1 VLALRVALRF
11 LRFGKAQT
19 VLIIIGISVAISVQV
34 FVGLLIDSLQKGLVD
49 RTVGNS
55 PHVTVTPAE
64 EGAAIPGWDLIVA
77 TAEDLPLVQA
87 VGASASGN
95 AFVGDEDGTL
105 PVLVKGVD
113 FEAADSI
120 YGFSESLYA
129 GTAFTSK
136 REVLIGRELSDE
148 IGVGV
153 GDRLTVL
160 KPGGETNTF
169 LVSGL
174 YDLGV
179 ASINESWIVTRLETA
194 QRLLGLLG
202 RATSVE
208 LSVSDVFAAD
218 RVANELEAS
227 LASDELEITDW
238 QQENEQLLDALRSQG
253 LSSSIIQ
260 VVIIVS
266 VVIAISGILGVTVL
280 QKSRQIGI
288 LKAMGI
294 KDRDASLI
302 FVYEGLLLGLVG
314 SLIGVSLG
322 VALLYSFTTFAG
334 SGEEQVITL
343 YFEPAFLLRS
353 WLIAVVASCLAAALP
368 ARRSLRLNPIDVIR
382 E

>member
-1 VLALRVALRF
+1 MLAFQIALRF
-11 LRFGKAQT
+11 LRFGRAQT

-55 PHVTVTPAE
+55 PHVTVTAAE

-77 TAEDLPLVQA
+77 RAAALPLVQA
-87 VGASASGN
+87 VGPSASGN

-113 FEAADSI
+113 FDAADGI

-129 GTAFTSK
+129 GAVFTSK
-136 REVLIGRELSDE
+136 REVLIGRELSEE
-148 IGVGV
+148 IGVRV
-153 GDRLTVL
+153 GDRLNVL

-174 YDLGV
+174 FDLGI
-179 ASINESWIVTRLETA
+179 ASIDGSWIVTRLETA

-218 RVANELEAS
+218 RVAGQLEAS
-227 LASDELEITDW
+227 LASGDVEVTDW
-238 QQENEQLLDALRSQG
+238 QEQNEQLLDALQSQD
-253 LSSSIIQ
+253 LSSNIIQ

-266 VVIAISGILGVTVL
+266 VIIAISGILGVTVL

-302 FVYEGLLLGLVG
+302 FVYQGLLLGLLG

-322 VALLYSFTTFAG
+322 VALLYSFNTFAG
-334 SGEEQVITL
+334 EGGEQVITL
-343 YFEPAFLLRS
+343 YFEPLFLVRS

-382 E
+382 Q